1 MRRIGKKKK
10 YTRHF
15 NPSGFQTRRRK
26 KKRQPEKK
34 IKKENKTWYLLCHAN
49 GAATSY
55 IYVEGNQ
62 EYLYSFLNCV
72 RTVIAILFYMVVYVE
87 GRSHRKCFVDKTK
100 TKFMWMWNKN
110 EDETKE
116 GNQRH
121 PNESQ
126 TNEWRYDDTSTNW
139 ATVNITK
146 KMKII
151 NS

>member
-1 MRRIGKKKK
+1 
-10 YTRHF
+10 
-15 NPSGFQTRRRK
+15 
-26 KKRQPEKK
+26 
-34 IKKENKTWYLLCHAN
+34 
-49 GAATSY
+49 
-55 IYVEGNQ
+55 
-62 EYLYSFLNCV
+62 
-72 RTVIAILFYMVVYVE
+72 
-87 GRSHRKCFVDKTK
+87 
-100 TKFMWMWNKN
+100 MWNKN